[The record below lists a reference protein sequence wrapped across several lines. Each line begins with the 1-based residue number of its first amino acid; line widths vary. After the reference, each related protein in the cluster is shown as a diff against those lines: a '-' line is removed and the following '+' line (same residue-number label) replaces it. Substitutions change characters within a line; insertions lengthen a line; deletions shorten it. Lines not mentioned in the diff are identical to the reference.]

1 MSETVYLTTP
11 LTTEAVSN
19 LRITDIV
26 YLSGTIYTARD
37 MAHQKIRE
45 LVDRKEP
52 LPESFNGAAVYH
64 AGPVVRKTTVGY
76 DLLLIGPTTSIRM
89 EPFSDM
95 HGKLGTKAIIG
106 KGGLG
111 NDSSLAFKK
120 YGMVYLLAAGGCGS
134 LHAQAVKRVKKVHWI
149 EMGMPEAI
157 WVLQVEKWGPLTV
170 TMDSHGNSIHRDIE
184 QEGRKKIDALVQQ
197 MA

>member
-1 MSETVYLTTP
+1 
-11 LTTEAVSN
+11 
-19 LRITDIV
+19 
-26 YLSGTIYTARD
+26 
-37 MAHQKIRE
+37 
-45 LVDRKEP
+45 
-52 LPESFNGAAVYH
+52 
-64 AGPVVRKTTVGY
+64 
-76 DLLLIGPTTSIRM
+76 M

-95 HGKLGTKAIIG
+95 QGKLGTKAIIG

-111 NDSSLAFKK
+111 DDSSLAFKK

-134 LHAQAVKRVKKVHWI
+134 LYASAVKRVKTVHWI

-157 WVLQVEKWGPLTV
+157 WVLEFQKWGPLTV

-184 QEGRKKIDALVQQ
+184 QEGRKKIDALVKQ